1 MSRLAGALRDD
12 TAEVLQV
19 LIRYLEGCHYGD
31 LEKLKSVVAT
41 PSNRNRSASTAH
53 PVLRAPAS
61 PSPADQGEPFGYEI
75 LNIDVEGDQ
84 AVAMLSR
91 TPQPDFKRRVA
102 LVRAEGLWYVDAAC
116 FCDGACGL

>member
-1 MSRLAGALRDD
+1 MSRLAGALCDD
-12 TAEVLQV
+12 TTEVLQV

-31 LEKLKSVVAT
+31 LEKLNSVVAT
-41 PSNRNRSASTAH
+41 SSNRQRSARAAH

-84 AVAMLSR
+84 AVAMLNR
-91 TPQPDFKRRVA
+91 APQPEFKRAVA
-102 LVRAEGLWYVDAAC
+102 LVRVEGLWYVDATR
-116 FCDGACGL
+116 FCDGGSRP